1 MSNLVIFLGPPGAGK
16 GTQAAKISKEK
27 NLAHISTGDMLREAV
42 KNETTLG
49 LTAKT
54 IMARGDYVPDDLLL
68 EIINERVGQ
77 DDCKNG
83 FILDGY
89 PRNEVQAKSL
99 DSILSKSNNSIDGI
113 LQIDVDFSVLEKRI
127 EGRAQD
133 NNSEIREDDNLQVMK
148 KRLKVYID
156 QTEPL
161 ISYYSNHKNFIV
173 INGMNDISKVS
184 EDIKINLTKLK

>member
-1 MSNLVIFLGPPGAGK
+1 MIIILLGPPGAGK
-16 GTQAAKISKEK
+16 GTQAAFIKEK
-27 NLAHISTGDMLREAV
+27 FNIAHISTGDMLREAV
-42 KNETTLG
+42 KNETSLG
-49 LTAKT
+49 LTAKA

-99 DSILSKSNNSIDGI
+99 DAILSKSNNSIDGI

>member
-1 MSNLVIFLGPPGAGK
+1 MIIILLGPPGAGK
-16 GTQAAKISKEK
+16 GTQAAFIKEK
-27 NLAHISTGDMLREAV
+27 FNIAHISTGDMLREAV

-68 EIINERVGQ
+68 EIINERVSQ

-148 KRLKVYID
+148 KRLQVYVD

-161 ISYYSNHKNFIV
+161 ISYYSNHKNFII

>member
-1 MSNLVIFLGPPGAGK
+1 MIIILLGPPGAGK
-16 GTQAAKISKEK
+16 GTQAAFIKEK
-27 NLAHISTGDMLREAV
+27 FNIAHISTGDMLREAV
-42 KNETTLG
+42 KNETSLG
-49 LTAKT
+49 LTAKA

-173 INGMNDISKVS
+173 INGMSDISKVS

>member
-1 MSNLVIFLGPPGAGK
+1 MIIILLGPPGAGK
-16 GTQAAKISKEK
+16 GTQAEFIKEK
-27 NLAHISTGDMLREAV
+27 FNIAHISTGDMLREAV

-68 EIINERVGQ
+68 EIINERVSQ

-99 DSILSKSNNSIDGI
+99 DAILSKSNNSIDGI

-148 KRLKVYID
+148 KRLQVYVD

-161 ISYYSNHKNFIV
+161 ISYYSNHKNYII

>member
-1 MSNLVIFLGPPGAGK
+1 MIIILLGPPGAGK
-16 GTQAAKISKEK
+16 GTQAAFIKEYF
-27 NLAHISTGDMLREAV
+27 NVAHISTGDMLREAV
-42 KNETTLG
+42 KNETILG
-49 LTAKT
+49 LTAKE

-68 EIINERVGQ
+68 EIINERVGE

-89 PRNEVQAKSL
+89 PRNETQAKSL
-99 DSILSKSNNSIDGI
+99 DEILSQSNNSIDGI
-113 LQIDVDFSVLEKRI
+113 IQIDVDFSVLENRI
-127 EGRAQD
+127 EGRAKD

-148 KRLKVYID
+148 KRLQVYVD

>member
-1 MSNLVIFLGPPGAGK
+1 MIIILLGPPGAGK
-16 GTQAAKISKEK
+16 GTQAAFIKEYF
-27 NLAHISTGDMLREAV
+27 NVAHISTGDMLREAV

-49 LTAKT
+49 LSAKE

-68 EIINERVGQ
+68 EIINERVSE

-89 PRNEVQAKSL
+89 PRNETQAKSL
-99 DSILSKSNNSIDGI
+99 DGILSQSNNSIDGI
-113 LQIDVDFSVLEKRI
+113 IQIDVDFSVLENRI
-127 EGRAQD
+127 EGRAKD

-148 KRLKVYID
+148 KRLQVYVD

-184 EDIKINLTKLK
+184 EDIKINLAKLK

>member
-1 MSNLVIFLGPPGAGK
+1 MIIILLGPPGAGK
-16 GTQAAKISKEK
+16 GTQAAFIKEK
-27 NLAHISTGDMLREAV
+27 FNIAHISTGDMLREAV
-42 KNETTLG
+42 KNETSLG
-49 LTAKT
+49 LTAKA

-161 ISYYSNHKNFIV
+161 ISYYSNHKNFII

>member
-1 MSNLVIFLGPPGAGK
+1 MIIILLGPPGAGK
-16 GTQAAKISKEK
+16 GTQAAFIKEYF
-27 NLAHISTGDMLREAV
+27 NVAHISTGDMLREAV

-49 LTAKT
+49 LSAKE

-68 EIINERVGQ
+68 EIINERVSE

-89 PRNEVQAKSL
+89 PRNETQAKSL
-99 DSILSKSNNSIDGI
+99 DEILSQSNNSIDGI
-113 LQIDVDFSVLEKRI
+113 IQIDVDFSVLENRI
-127 EGRAQD
+127 EGRAKD

-148 KRLKVYID
+148 KRLQVYVD

-161 ISYYSNHKNFIV
+161 ISYYSNHKSFIV

>member
-1 MSNLVIFLGPPGAGK
+1 MIIILLGPPGAGK
-16 GTQAAKISKEK
+16 GTQAAFIKEQF
-27 NLAHISTGDMLREAV
+27 NIAHISTGDMLREAV
-42 KNETTLG
+42 KNETKLG
-49 LTAKT
+49 LTAKA

-68 EIINERVGQ
+68 EIINERVSQ

-99 DSILSKSNNSIDGI
+99 DAILSKSNNSIDGI

-133 NNSEIREDDNLQVMK
+133 LS
-148 KRLKVYID
+148 
-156 QTEPL
+156 L
-161 ISYYSNHKNFIV
+161 IHI
-173 INGMNDISKVS
+173 
-184 EDIKINLTKLK
+184 

>member
-1 MSNLVIFLGPPGAGK
+1 MIIILLGPPGAGK
-16 GTQAAKISKEK
+16 GTQAAFIKEYF
-27 NLAHISTGDMLREAV
+27 NVAHISTGDMLREAV
-42 KNETTLG
+42 KNETILG
-49 LTAKT
+49 LTAKE

-68 EIINERVGQ
+68 EIINERVSE

-89 PRNEVQAKSL
+89 PRNETQAKSL
-99 DSILSKSNNSIDGI
+99 DEILSQSNNSIDGI
-113 LQIDVDFSVLEKRI
+113 IQIDVDFSVLENRI
-127 EGRAQD
+127 EGRAKD

-148 KRLKVYID
+148 KRLQVYVD

>member
-1 MSNLVIFLGPPGAGK
+1 MIIILLGPPGAGK
-16 GTQAAKISKEK
+16 GTQAAFIKEYF
-27 NLAHISTGDMLREAV
+27 NVAHISTGDMLREAV
-42 KNETTLG
+42 KNETILG
-49 LTAKT
+49 LTAKE

-68 EIINERVGQ
+68 EIINERVSE

-89 PRNEVQAKSL
+89 PRNETQAKSL
-99 DSILSKSNNSIDGI
+99 DAILNQSNNSIDGI
-113 LQIDVDFSVLEKRI
+113 IQIDVDFSVLENRI
-127 EGRAQD
+127 EGRAKD

-148 KRLKVYID
+148 KRLQVYVD

>member
-1 MSNLVIFLGPPGAGK
+1 MIIILLGPPGAGK
-16 GTQAAKISKEK
+16 GTQAAFIKEYF
-27 NLAHISTGDMLREAV
+27 NVAHISTGDMLREAV

-49 LTAKT
+49 LSAKE

-68 EIINERVGQ
+68 EIINERVSE

-89 PRNEVQAKSL
+89 PRNETQAKSL
-99 DSILSKSNNSIDGI
+99 DGILSQSNNSIDGI
-113 LQIDVDFSVLEKRI
+113 IQIDVDFSVLENRI
-127 EGRAQD
+127 EGRAKD
-133 NNSEIREDDNLQVMK
+133 DNSEIREDDNLQVMK
-148 KRLKVYID
+148 KRLQVYVD

>member
-1 MSNLVIFLGPPGAGK
+1 MIIILLGPPGAGK
-16 GTQAAKISKEK
+16 GTQAAFIKEYF
-27 NLAHISTGDMLREAV
+27 NVAHISTGDMLREAV

-49 LTAKT
+49 LSAKE

-68 EIINERVGQ
+68 EIINERVSE

-83 FILDGY
+83 VILDGY
-89 PRNEVQAKSL
+89 PRNETQAKSL
-99 DSILSKSNNSIDGI
+99 DGILSQSNNSIDGI
-113 LQIDVDFSVLEKRI
+113 IQIDVDFSVLENRI
-127 EGRAQD
+127 EGRAKD

-148 KRLKVYID
+148 KRLQVYVD

>member
-1 MSNLVIFLGPPGAGK
+1 MLIILLGPPGAGK
-16 GTQAAKISKEK
+16 GTQAAFIKEYF
-27 NLAHISTGDMLREAV
+27 NVAHISTGDMLREAV

-49 LTAKT
+49 LTAKE

-68 EIINERVGQ
+68 EIINERVSE

-89 PRNEVQAKSL
+89 PRNETQAKSL
-99 DSILSKSNNSIDGI
+99 DAILNQSNNSIDGI
-113 LQIDVDFSVLEKRI
+113 IQIDVDFSVLENRI
-127 EGRAQD
+127 EGRAKD

-148 KRLKVYID
+148 KRLQVYVD